1 MGSLGLCCPS
11 TSDEGSGGHRRQ
23 EPLVLSQHWLPQE
36 PPHSKMAMRDKGLG
50 QLGPIHKQALGGL
63 QVCNQV
69 WLYQELT
76 IQAVPSL
83 QEGGRRG
90 HSSCHYTHTHT
101 RTKSHMHSHTQ
112 PHTHTKSHMH
122 SHTQPHTLTHT
133 HTQSTVG
140 GGAGAEATRSGL
152 PSDGAGHALNTWRR
166 VAEVAQRGSAI
177 NTHRRAPASMTGGP
191 AGVRGVC
198 LSQPSFCRLSLPE
211 PPCTP
216 LP

>member
-11 TSDEGSGGHRRQ
+11 ASDEGSGGHRRQ

-36 PPHSKMAMRDKGLG
+36 PPHSKMAERQGAG
-50 QLGPIHKQALGGL
+50 AVGAHPQAGVGGGW

-76 IQAVPSL
+76 TQAVPSL
-83 QEGGRRG
+83 QEGERRG
-90 HSSCHYTHTHT
+90 HSLCHYTHT
-101 RTKSHMHSHTQ
+101 
-112 PHTHTKSHMH
+112 HTHTKSHMH
-122 SHTQPHTLTHT
+122 SDTQPHT

-177 NTHRRAPASMTGGP
+177 STHRRAPASMTGGP

-198 LSQPSFCRLSLPE
+198 LSQPSSCRLSLPE